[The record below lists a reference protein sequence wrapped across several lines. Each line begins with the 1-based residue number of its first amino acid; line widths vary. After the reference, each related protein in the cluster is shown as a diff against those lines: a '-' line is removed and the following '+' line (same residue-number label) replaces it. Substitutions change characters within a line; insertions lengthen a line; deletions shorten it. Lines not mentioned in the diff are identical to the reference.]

1 MTGMEETAVRGGGHW
16 RLLGWGG
23 AVALLALPFVA
34 MQFTREVDW
43 TLSDFVLFGAMLG
56 VVGLGI
62 EFLVRQSGQLS
73 YRVAAAL
80 AMVTAFLLVWM
91 NLAVGI
97 IGSENNDANM
107 MFAAVLATACGGSL
121 IVHFKP
127 RGMSNAMLA
136 TAAVQLAVGIIA
148 LAMDLG
154 TDGKAWPRD
163 VIVLTGGYAGL
174 WLLAAGLFGIAARRG

>member
-1 MTGMEETAVRGGGHW
+1 MTAVNEEAVRGGNHW
-16 RLLGWGG
+16 RVLGWGG

-34 MQFTREVDW
+34 MQFTREVTW
-43 TLSDFVLFGAMLG
+43 TLSDFVIFGAMLT

-62 EFLVRQSGQLS
+62 EFLVRQSGELT
-73 YRVAAAL
+73 YRIAAAL
-80 AMVTAFLLVWM
+80 AMITSFLLVWM

-97 IGSENNDANM
+97 IGSEDNDANL
-107 MFAAVLATACGGSL
+107 MFAAVLATACGGS
-121 IVHFKP
+121 IVAHFRP

-136 TAAVQLAVGIIA
+136 TAAVQLTVGVVA

-163 VIVLTGGYAGL
+163 VIVLTGGYTGL
-174 WLLAAGLFGIAARRG
+174 WLLAAGLFGIAARGR